1 MRAALVI
8 AALLLVS
15 VPAPAQAWGFEA
27 HRFIMD
33 RAIAL
38 LPAELRPLFEA
49 NRAMVV
55 ERAVDPDTWRIA
67 GFGEE
72 NPHHFLDIDSD
83 GYGPYPFAGLPR
95 SYDQA
100 VAKFGVDRVTQNGTL
115 PWRTEEVFGNL
126 RRQFEQYQR
135 GDQYGFGRFNV
146 LFQAAV
152 LAHYTSDAHVPL
164 HAVVNYTG
172 QLTGQNGLHQRW
184 EDTLFERYR
193 DRFTIAPKSVAPI
206 ANPRDFIFD
215 RILEDTRLVPG
226 LLKADLDA
234 VGNGDTYDDAYYE
247 AFFKAQGSVI
257 AGRLNDSIAAV
268 AAMITGAWE
277 AAGKPPVPA
286 QSPRT
291 PQRRRRP

>member
-1 MRAALVI
+1 MRAAVVI

-15 VPAPAQAWGFEA
+15 IPAPAHAWGFAA

-55 ERAVDPDTWRIA
+55 ERAVDPDTWRTA
-67 GFGEE
+67 GFAEE

-83 GYGPYPFAGLPR
+83 AYGKYPFDALPR

-115 PWRTEEVFGNL
+115 PWRVEEVFGNL
-126 RRQFEQYQR
+126 RRQLEQYHR
-135 GDQYGFGRFNV
+135 GDQYGYGAFTV
-146 LFQAAV
+146 LFHAAV
-152 LAHYTSDAHVPL
+152 LAHYVSDAHVPL

-172 QLTGQNGLHQRW
+172 QLSGQNGVHQRW
-184 EDTLFERYR
+184 EDTMFERYR
-193 DRFTIAPKSVAPI
+193 DQLTIAPKPI
-206 ANPRDFIFD
+206 PAVANPRDFVFD

-234 VGNGDTYDDAYYE
+234 AGDRDTYDDAYYDG
-247 AFFKAQGSVI
+247 FFRAQRSLME
-257 AGRLNDSIAAV
+257 GRLNESIAAV
-268 AAMITGAWE
+268 AAVIAGAWE
-277 AAGKPPVPA
+277 AAGKPPVPPV
-286 QSPRT
+286 SPRT
-291 PQRRRRP
+291 PQPRRRP